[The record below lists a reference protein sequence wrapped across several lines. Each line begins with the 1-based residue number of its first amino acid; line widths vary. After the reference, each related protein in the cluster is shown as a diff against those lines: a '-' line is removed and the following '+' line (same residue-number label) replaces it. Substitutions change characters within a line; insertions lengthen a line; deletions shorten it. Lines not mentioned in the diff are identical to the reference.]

1 MKSEARISLQETRH
15 VANLSKLDFSE
26 EELLELKGEMS
37 RILDT
42 VSALDNVPVEGLE
55 ASLAVGAYANRF
67 RQDTVGTCM
76 SRQAALQNAP
86 ATGDGSFEITRIL
99 SKIDE

>member
-1 MKSEARISLQETRH
+1 MTNPRISLDETRH
-15 VANLSKLDFSE
+15 VANLSKLAFSE
-26 EELLELKGEMS
+26 EELLELKAEMS

-42 VSALDNVPVEGLE
+42 VSTLDNVPVDGLE
-55 ASLAVGAYANRF
+55 ATLAVGAYANRF
-67 RQDTVGTCM
+67 RQDLIGECM
-76 SRQAALQNAP
+76 SREAALQNAP